1 MSQKV
6 EQVANDKSKK
16 IAKKSSGSPLRL
28 WVRAK
33 FLGFRR
39 YYKFY
44 SDQKFNKIPI
54 NQFFAFKE

>member
-6 EQVANDKSKK
+6 EQVADNKSKR
-16 IAKKSSGSPLRL
+16 IAKKTVGKPLRL

-39 YYKFY
+39 
-44 SDQKFNKIPI
+44 
-54 NQFFAFKE
+54 